1 MGTNIKP
8 YNKDKSSKKEQIAKM
23 FDSIAERYD
32 FLNHFLSLGIDILW
46 RKRAIRE
53 ISKVN
58 PKYILDIATGTGDLA
73 IEACRLKPKKVLGID
88 ISNNM
93 LDFGRVKIKKK
104 GLENI
109 IQMTYGDSEDLQL
122 EDNSFDAVTAG
133 FGVRNFE
140 NLGKGLS
147 EMNRIMKKDGIV
159 AIIEPAEPVVFPF
172 KQLYNLYFKG
182 LLPFVGK
189 YFSKDDSA
197 YTYLP
202 QSVEAFPSREKFIEE
217 LNKAGFKNAKFIPLT
232 FGVAALYVATK

>member
-1 MGTNIKP
+1 LGTNIKP

-23 FDSIAERYD
+23 FDAIAERYD

-46 RKRAIRE
+46 RKRAIKE
-53 ISKVN
+53 ISKIN
-58 PKYILDIATGTGDLA
+58 PKSILDIATGTGDLA
-73 IEACRLKPKKVLGID
+73 IAACKLKPKKVLGVD

-104 GLENI
+104 GLDNI
-109 IQMTYGDSEDLQL
+109 IEMSYGDSENLQL

-147 EMNRIMKKDGIV
+147 EMHRVLKTGGMM
-159 AIIEPAEPVVFPF
+159 AIIEPAEPVIFPF
-172 KQLYNLYFKG
+172 KQFYNLYFKG
-182 LLPFVGK
+182 ILPFVGK
-189 YFSKDDSA
+189 YFSKDESA
-197 YTYLP
+197 YSYLP

-217 LNKAGFKNAKFIPLT
+217 LNKAGFKKAKFIPLT
-232 FGVAALYVATK
+232 FGVAALYIATK

>member
-1 MGTNIKP
+1 
-8 YNKDKSSKKEQIAKM
+8 M
-23 FDSIAERYD
+23 FDAIAERYD

-46 RKRAIRE
+46 RKRAIKE
-53 ISKVN
+53 ISKIN
-58 PKYILDIATGTGDLA
+58 PKFILDIATGTGDLA
-73 IEACRLKPKKVLGID
+73 IEACKLNPERVVGID

-93 LDFGRVKIKKK
+93 LDYGRIKIKKR

-109 IQMTYGDSEDLQL
+109 IEMTYGDSENLQL

-147 EMNRIMKKDGIV
+147 EMNRVMRQGGMV
-159 AIIEPAEPVVFPF
+159 AIIEPAEPIVFPF

-182 LLPFVGK
+182 ILPLVGK
-189 YFSKDDSA
+189 LFSKDDSA
-197 YTYLP
+197 YSYLP

-217 LNKAGFKNAKFIPLT
+217 LKKAGFKDAKFIPLT
-232 FGVAALYVATK
+232 FGVAALYIATK

>member
-1 MGTNIKP
+1 
-8 YNKDKSSKKEQIAKM
+8 M

-73 IEACRLKPKKVLGID
+73 IEACRLNPKKVVGID

-104 GLENI
+104 GLDNI
-109 IQMTYGDSEDLQL
+109 IQMTYGDSEYLQL

-147 EMNRIMKKDGIV
+147 EMNRVMKKDGIV
-159 AIIEPAEPVVFPF
+159 AIIEPV
-172 KQLYNLYFKG
+172 
-182 LLPFVGK
+182 
-189 YFSKDDSA
+189 
-197 YTYLP
+197 
-202 QSVEAFPSREKFIEE
+202 RESSCDRYRRPNKIEV
-217 LNKAGFKNAKFIPLT
+217 L
-232 FGVAALYVATK
+232 

>member
-1 MGTNIKP
+1 LGTNIKP
-8 YNKDKSSKKEQIAKM
+8 YDKDKSSKKEQIAKM
-23 FDSIAERYD
+23 FDAIAERYD

-58 PKYILDIATGTGDLA
+58 PKHILDIATGTGDLA
-73 IEACRLKPKKVLGID
+73 IEACRLKPEKVVGID

-109 IQMTYGDSEDLQL
+109 IEMTYGDSEDLQL

-147 EMNRIMKKDGIV
+147 EMQRVMKKGGMM
-159 AIIEPAEPVVFPF
+159 AIIEPAEPVTFPF

-182 LLPFVGK
+182 ILPFVGK

-197 YTYLP
+197 YSYLP
-202 QSVEAFPSREKFIEE
+202 QSVEAFPSRENFINE
-217 LNKAGFKNAKFIPLT
+217 LKKAGFKDPKFIPLT